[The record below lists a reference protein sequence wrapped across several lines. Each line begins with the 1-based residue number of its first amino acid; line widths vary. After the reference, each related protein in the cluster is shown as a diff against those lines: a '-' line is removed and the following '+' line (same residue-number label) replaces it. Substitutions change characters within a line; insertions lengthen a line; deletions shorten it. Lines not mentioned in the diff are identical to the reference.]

1 MSVRRRPVVVSP
13 EQRRPEVAG
22 KPLVARLLLPVV
34 SARLR
39 YHLLVEHLADAGPA
53 GGHREVAQVP
63 LQALVPHW
71 HSELLLQAAAVLLQ
85 LALAALR
92 LAAAVL
98 PRLALAEPL
107 LAAVR
112 LAAQAV
118 VVAQPWEA
126 LAAAV
131 VAQRLALEV
140 LAERAAERAAE
151 EQLSEHPAALVAGPD
166 LEPLECPVPLARHA
180 AADGQRPDGLSSKLR
195 FFRARLFVPAFR
207 SPGRQRHRRPAAQKR
222 AALRA
227 SSRQRRRSN
236 TAKKPNWRWLGAGES
251 YRPRRV

>member
-1 MSVRRRPVVVSP
+1 MSVRGRT
-13 EQRRPEVAG
+13 
-22 KPLVARLLLPVV
+22 KM
-34 SARLR
+34 
-39 YHLLVEHLADAGPA
+39 
-53 GGHREVAQVP
+53 
-63 LQALVPHW
+63 
-71 HSELLLQAAAVLLQ
+71 
-85 LALAALR
+85 
-92 LAAAVL
+92 L

-107 LAAVR
+107 

-131 VAQRLALEV
+131 VAQRLAWEAL
-140 LAERAAERAAE
+140 AERAAE

-180 AADGQRPDGLSSKLR
+180 ADGQRPDGLSSKLR

-207 SPGRQRHRRPAAQKR
+207 SPGRQRHRSPAAQKR

>member
-1 MSVRRRPVVVSP
+1 MQRRRVWPVLELRRQAVVT
-13 EQRRPEVAG
+13 
-22 KPLVARLLLPVV
+22 
-34 SARLR
+34 
-39 YHLLVEHLADAGPA
+39 HC
-53 GGHREVAQVP
+53 
-63 LQALVPHW
+63 

-85 LALAALR
+85 LALAEPLLVAVRLAAAAVLLQLALTEPP
-92 LAAAVL
+92 LAAQAVVVAQPWELLQAAAVL
-98 PRLALAEPL
+98 PQLALAEPP

-131 VAQRLALEV
+131 VAQRLAWEA
-140 LAERAAERAAE
+140 LAERPVVVVVVA
-151 EQLSEHPAALVAGPD
+151 QLSEHPVALVAGPD
-166 LEPLECPVPLARHA
+166 LEPLERPVPLARHA

>member
-1 MSVRRRPVVVSP
+1 M
-13 EQRRPEVAG
+13 
-22 KPLVARLLLPVV
+22 LP
-34 SARLR
+34 
-39 YHLLVEHLADAGPA
+39 
-53 GGHREVAQVP
+53 
-63 LQALVPHW
+63 
-71 HSELLLQAAAVLLQ
+71 Q
-85 LALAALR
+85 LA
-92 LAAAVL
+92 
-98 PRLALAEPL
+98 

-112 LAAQAV
+112 LAAAVAQPWESLAAAAAVAQRLAWEAQAERPAV

-126 LAAAV
+126 LAERAV
-131 VAQRLALEV
+131 VVA
-140 LAERAAERAAE
+140 
-151 EQLSEHPAALVAGPD
+151 QLSEHPAALVAGPD
-166 LEPLECPVPLARHA
+166 LEPLERPAPLARH

-207 SPGRQRHRRPAAQKR
+207 STGRQRHRRPAAQKR